1 MFDPRTTKDELVY
14 YATKDSKFP
23 RGRVSLAECTI
34 GQDDDQMEVW
44 SKAEAATQTTLL
56 LVRPGKGPLLIKS
69 AFPEEISLLAALIQ
83 RRHAPEPPAPLPA
96 EETSPEVPASHAAS
110 ELLTSAMQTR
120 TTSHDADPR
129 GRTERRM
136 ERTQQTERVI
146 SRSSDWS
153 AQVAEELEPPTL
165 SHSSSSRSTGL
176 RQSQADSFRAV
187 VESLGSKLAYRKA
200 MDLMWNYDLEA
211 ASVLLA
217 PWQSS
222 NLWHASGAAECFM
235 LRTILTGRKSDALS
249 TLELIKVAEALS
261 EGVGSTGSTLAH
273 EVCNAELL
281 LMRSL
286 LQIILGFR
294 FRALYNLRQCWYA
307 YYRLEQFLED
317 DASMRACTEDVDCV
331 MTYDDLRGRILFGL
345 GFFYMATSLVPTSLV
360 PLVRLAGFLMHRQR
374 GKTYLFECVERALGS
389 RCSIAAILL
398 AMYHLD
404 LEPDMKHAGNILI
417 ASLGRQPENTL
428 LHWAGSLLAW
438 RNTFVSQAVSITGK
452 ALWCC
457 GEELGEK
464 AVYLRYELGMFHF
477 ISMDWT
483 KAHEHLN
490 CVYIS
495 VNSDKVFFPYRTLV
509 TTQLAAVAFS
519 LGEHEHGESLCKEC
533 AATQDWSGLL
543 KLETDFAKV
552 MQIFLRRRRHGRQML
567 AFEVM
572 YFLRQFPK
580 VPSHMLLAI
589 KDNVR
594 KAVAPKESEENGSC
608 DDECRSVE
616 LASALTIQ
624 VVICFYLGDA
634 AAAMVFVPELSE
646 LCPRLPSWATYI
658 SVHGLYWCG
667 RVLALNQRDRE
678 AHSCLHLARSY
689 KKYPFNIAVK
699 ISKVLAEHEEHMAKE
714 DAAL

>member
-1 MFDPRTTKDELVY
+1 MSIYITC
-14 YATKDSKFP
+14 
-23 RGRVSLAECTI
+23 SLH
-34 GQDDDQMEVW
+34 
-44 SKAEAATQTTLL
+44 
-56 LVRPGKGPLLIKS
+56 PS
-69 AFPEEISLLAALIQ
+69 AKYILRQEISLLAALIQ

-120 TTSHDADPR
+120 TTSRDADPR

-404 LEPDMKHAGNILI
+404 LEP
-417 ASLGRQPENTL
+417 
-428 LHWAGSLLAW
+428 
-438 RNTFVSQAVSITGK
+438 
-452 ALWCC
+452 
-457 GEELGEK
+457 
-464 AVYLRYELGMFHF
+464 
-477 ISMDWT
+477 
-483 KAHEHLN
+483 
-490 CVYIS
+490 
-495 VNSDKVFFPYRTLV
+495 
-509 TTQLAAVAFS
+509 
-519 LGEHEHGESLCKEC
+519 
-533 AATQDWSGLL
+533 ATW
-543 KLETDFAKV
+543 
-552 MQIFLRRRRHGRQML
+552 
-567 AFEVM
+567 
-572 YFLRQFPK
+572 
-580 VPSHMLLAI
+580 
-589 KDNVR
+589 
-594 KAVAPKESEENGSC
+594 
-608 DDECRSVE
+608 
-616 LASALTIQ
+616 
-624 VVICFYLGDA
+624 
-634 AAAMVFVPELSE
+634 
-646 LCPRLPSWATYI
+646 
-658 SVHGLYWCG
+658 HGLG
-667 RVLALNQRDRE
+667 SGVQLLQSMFSNVLCFQFFLGLWNPMD
-678 AHSCLHLARSY
+678 L
-689 KKYPFNIAVK
+689 
-699 ISKVLAEHEEHMAKE
+699 
-714 DAAL
+714 